1 MQSCWRGLWV
11 GVIFS
16 TVLLCGTMALAEAGA
31 PMEQMRQT
39 LDALIAIFEDTALN
53 SPDRAPE
60 RRAKIQQVLAQR
72 FAYEAMAQRSLGR
85 HWNEL
90 TPAQQQA
97 FIPLFSSLLEQMHT
111 RRIEKYGGQKKSV
124 VIKDESQQAD
134 GTASVRI
141 DIVDPRDPT
150 INEEVTYR
158 LQKDPAGWRVHDLLI
173 DGGSMVTNFR
183 TQFDRVIR
191 QESYAEL
198 VKRLEHSA
206 MSVDKAN

>member
-1 MQSCWRGLWV
+1 MQACRRGPRA
-11 GVIFS
+11 GAIFS
-16 TVLLCGTMALAEAGA
+16 TLLLCGTMALAEAGA

-39 LDALIAIFEDTALN
+39 LNALVAIFADTALN
-53 SPDRAPE
+53 SPDQASE
-60 RRAKIQQVLAQR
+60 RRAKIQQVLSQR

-111 RRIEKYGGQKKSV
+111 RRIEKYGGKKKSV

-150 INEEVTYR
+150 INEEVTYQ
-158 LQKDPAGWRVHDLLI
+158 LQKHQEGWRVHDLLI

-206 MSVDKAN
+206 LSVDKAN

>member
-1 MQSCWRGLWV
+1 MQSWWRGPKV
-11 GVIFS
+11 GAIFS

-39 LDALIAIFEDTALN
+39 INALVAIFEDTALN

-60 RRAKIQQVLAQR
+60 RRAKIQQVLSQR
-72 FAYEAMAQRSLGR
+72 FAYEAMVQHSLGR

-90 TPAQQQA
+90 TPDQQQA

-111 RRIEKYGGQKKSV
+111 QRIEKYGGKKKSV
-124 VIKDESQQAD
+124 VFKDESQHAD
-134 GTASVRI
+134 GTASVSI

-158 LQKDPAGWRVHDLLI
+158 LQKHQEGWRVHDLLI

-198 VKRLEHSA
+198 VQRLEHSA